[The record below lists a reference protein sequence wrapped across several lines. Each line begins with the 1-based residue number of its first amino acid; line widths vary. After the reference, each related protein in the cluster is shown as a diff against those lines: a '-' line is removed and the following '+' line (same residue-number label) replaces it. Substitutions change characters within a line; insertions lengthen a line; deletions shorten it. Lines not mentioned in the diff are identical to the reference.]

1 MSKVEAFLSPEE
13 EQEIISAIRVAEKN
27 TSGEIRVHIEAS
39 SEKKNHDER
48 SLEVFNLLKMN
59 NTKDENAVLIYV
71 AVKDKKFVIYGDKG
85 INKVVPEDFWN
96 STKDVMQNHFKQGNF
111 KQGIVDGILKAGEEL
126 QEHFPWQID
135 DEDEL
140 SNEISKG

>member
-1 MSKVEAFLSPEE
+1 MSKVEAFLSQEE

-27 TSGEIRVHIEAS
+27 TSGEIRVHIEAT
-39 SEKKNHDER
+39 SEKNHDDR
-48 SLEVFNLLKMN
+48 SLEVFHMLKMN

-85 INKVVPEDFWN
+85 INEVVPDDFWN
-96 STKDVMQNHFKQGNF
+96 TTKDVMQNHFKLGDF
-111 KQGIVDGILKAGEEL
+111 KQGLVAGILKAGEEL

>member
-1 MSKVEAFLSPEE
+1 MSKVEEFLSPKE
-13 EQEIISAIRVAEKN
+13 EQEIISAIRTAEKN

-39 SEKKNHDER
+39 SEKEHYER
-48 SLEVFNLLKMN
+48 ALEVFHLLKMN
-59 NTKDENAVLIYV
+59 NTKEENAVLIYV

-85 INKVVPEDFWN
+85 INEVVPKDFWN
-96 STKDVMQNHFKQGNF
+96 STKDVMQNHFKKGEF
-111 KQGIVDGILKAGEEL
+111 KQGIVEGILKAGEEL
-126 QEHFPWQID
+126 KAHFPWQID

>member
-1 MSKVEAFLSPEE
+1 MSKAEAFISPDE
-13 EQEIISAIRVAEKN
+13 EQEIIAAIKVAEKN

-39 SEKKNHDER
+39 TEKNHDER
-48 SLEVFNLLKMN
+48 ALEVFYLLEMN
-59 NTKDENAVLIYV
+59 KTKDENAVLIYV

-85 INKVVPEDFWN
+85 INKVVPEGFWTT
-96 STKDVMQNHFKQGNF
+96 TKDIMQNHFKQGDF